1 MGSPEPIVVRR
12 LAGAARL
19 RAGYAFTL
27 VELLVVIA
35 VMAILAGLLLPAL
48 GQAKSKGYALSC
60 LNNQRQLVVAWQV
73 HADDHEDRAAANFGK
88 VQVVEEVAN
97 RTYRNWVNNVM
108 DWTDN
113 PMNTNTALLFAG
125 GIGPYLSG
133 VDGVFRCPSDFALSD
148 WQQQLGWR
156 SRVRSYSMNLMVGDA
171 GTFSATG
178 ANTNNPSYKQFFTTA
193 EIPQPSDIF
202 VFIEEHPD
210 TLDDGYFLNKPYST
224 NWIDLPASYH
234 NGGANVAFA
243 DGHVE
248 QHKWVVSSTRYPA
261 RAQILP
267 YPLTL
272 DGGSTDYS
280 WVIQH
285 MSVKRGSSAV
295 TYSH

>member
-1 MGSPEPIVVRR
+1 MGSPEPVLVRR
-12 LAGAARL
+12 LARAARL
-19 RAGYAFTL
+19 RAGQAFTL
-27 VELLVVIA
+27 VELLVVIG
-35 VMAILAGLLLPAL
+35 VLAILAGLLVPVL
-48 GQAKSKGYALSC
+48 GQAKAKGYAVSC

-73 HADDHEDRAAANFGK
+73 HADDNEDRAAANFGK
-88 VQVVEEVAN
+88 DQVLEEIAN
-97 RTYRNWVNNVM
+97 GTYRNWVNNVM
-108 DWTDN
+108 DWSDN

-133 VDGVFRCPSDFALSD
+133 VEGVFRCPSDFALSD
-148 WQQQLGWR
+148 LQHQLGWR

-171 GTFSATG
+171 GNFSASG
-178 ANTNNPSYKQFFTTA
+178 ANTNNPYYRQFFTTA

-234 NGGANVAFA
+234 GGGANVAFA

-272 DGGSTDYS
+272 DGGAADYS

-285 MSVKRGSSAV
+285 MSIKRGSQVSS
-295 TYSH
+295 SH

>member
-1 MGSPEPIVVRR
+1 MGSPEPILVRR
-12 LAGAARL
+12 LAQAARQ
-19 RAGYAFTL
+19 RATHAFTL

-35 VMAILAGLLLPAL
+35 VIAILAGLLLPVL
-48 GQAKSKGYALSC
+48 SQAKSKGHSLSC
-60 LNNQRQLVVAWQV
+60 LNNQRQLVLAWQV

-88 VQVVEEVAN
+88 LQVLEEVAN
-97 RTYRNWVNNVM
+97 GTYRNWVNNVM

-125 GIGPYLSG
+125 GIGPYLGG
-133 VDGVFRCPSDFALSD
+133 VDNVFRCPSDFALSD
-148 WQQQLGWR
+148 WQRQLGWR

-171 GTFSATG
+171 GDFSASG
-178 ANTNNPSYKQFFTTA
+178 SNTNNPSYRQFFTTA
-193 EIPQPSDIF
+193 EISQPSDIF

-234 NGGANVAFA
+234 SGGANVAFA

-261 RAQILP
+261 RAHILP

-272 DGGSTDYS
+272 DGGAADYS
-280 WVIQH
+280 WVVQH
-285 MSVKRGSSAV
+285 MSIKRGGQVSS
-295 TYSH
+295 SQ

>member
-1 MGSPEPIVVRR
+1 MGSPEPNLVKRLVGSAGPRR
-12 LAGAARL
+12 AA
-19 RAGYAFTL
+19 AFTVL
-27 VELLVVIA
+27 ELLVVIG
-35 VMAILAGLLLPAL
+35 VIGVLAGILLPAL
-48 GQAKSKGYALSC
+48 GQAKARGHSISC
-60 LNNQRQLVVAWQV
+60 VNNERQLILAWQV
-73 HADDHEDRAAANFGK
+73 YADENEDRAAANFGK
-88 VQVVEEVAN
+88 DQVLEEIAN
-97 RTYRNWVNNVM
+97 RTYRNWVNNVL
-108 DWTDN
+108 DWSDN

-148 WQQQLGWR
+148 LQEQLGWR

-171 GTFSATG
+171 GNFSASG
-178 ANTNNPSYKQFFTTA
+178 ANTNNPNYRQFFTTT

-210 TLDDGYFLNKPYST
+210 TLDDGYFLNKPYGA

-234 NGGANVAFA
+234 SGGANVAFA

-248 QHKWVVSSTRYPA
+248 HHRWVVSSTRYPA

-272 DGGSTDYS
+272 DGGPADYS

-285 MSVKRGSSAV
+285 MSVKRGSQVSSAR
-295 TYSH
+295 

>member
-1 MGSPEPIVVRR
+1 MGSPEPILVRR
-12 LAGAARL
+12 LARAARL
-19 RAGYAFTL
+19 REDHAFTL
-27 VELLVVIA
+27 IELLVVIA
-35 VMAILAGLLLPAL
+35 VIAILAGLLLPVL
-48 GQAKSKGYALSC
+48 GQAKSKGHALSC
-60 LNNQRQLVVAWQV
+60 LNNQRQLVLAWQV

-88 VQVVEEVAN
+88 LQVLEEIAN
-97 RTYRNWVNNVM
+97 RTYRNWVNNVL

-125 GIGPYLSG
+125 GIGPYLGG
-133 VDGVFRCPSDFALSD
+133 VDNVFRCPSDFALSEV
-148 WQQQLGWR
+148 QQQLGWK

-171 GTFSATG
+171 GSFSATG
-178 ANTNNPSYKQFFTTA
+178 ANTNNPSYRQFFTTT

-234 NGGANVAFA
+234 SGGANVAFA

-248 QHKWVVSSTRYPA
+248 QHKWVVGSTRYPA
-261 RAQILP
+261 RAYILP

-272 DGGSTDYS
+272 DGGVADYS
-280 WVIQH
+280 WVVQH
-285 MSVKRGSSAV
+285 MSVKRSYVSSAQ
-295 TYSH
+295 